1 MCQNKAERENYLC
14 QKNDFGLFAAAFCA
28 MLELLK
34 GQEGRACPKCDT
46 PKIKGGRFP
55 VKQLISRRS
64 FLKAAG
70 VTAAAASMAIGA
82 PAASACWLGD
92 KSDVTILYT
101 NDVHTYIDKQSPKLT
116 YAAIAD
122 LKQSYQNAGKDVLL
136 VDAGDHV
143 QGTAYGSMDEGAS
156 IIKLMNAAGYDA
168 ATPGNHEFDYGMD
181 RAKAIMKEADFPY
194 LSCNW
199 VDLRTGLRVLPSVKV
214 FVRGGRRIAFV
225 GVTTPETFTKSTP
238 AYFMD
243 KAQRKYIYDIQGGE
257 DGKKLYDAVQKAIDK
272 AKLLADVVIG
282 LGHLGVDPSSSPWTS
297 EEVIAHTSGFDAFI
311 DGHSHTVM
319 ENKQVQDA
327 SGKAVTLTQTGSY
340 FANVGEMTIAADGT
354 ITTKLIPTHEG
365 MDAGIAAMQTSWVNT
380 VDDMLGEK
388 IAVGDSDFY
397 VSDPATGK
405 RRIRSA
411 ETNLGDF
418 VADGIYAYFNEVEK
432 LHCDVAI
439 MNGGGI
445 RADVPAGDWTFK
457 TCKQVSPF
465 GNVACLMSVTG
476 KQIQDA
482 LEFAARFA
490 GEGGK
495 ENGGFLQ
502 VAGATY
508 EIHTDIPN
516 TVQTD
521 EKNVWI
527 GSATGIPRVQ
537 NVKIYDKASG
547 SYLPL
552 DPGAT
557 YALAGMNYTLRNL
570 GDGFAMFDGAELIK
584 DYVSEDYLVMSTYA
598 MIFDGVDAAGLPH
611 LSSANSPLAA
621 YPGYLLNYEQPY
633 GAGRI
638 TIL

>member
-1 MCQNKAERENYLC
+1 M
-14 QKNDFGLFAAAFCA
+14 
-28 MLELLK
+28 
-34 GQEGRACPKCDT
+34 
-46 PKIKGGRFP
+46 
-55 VKQLISRRS
+55 KQLISRRS

-156 IIKLMNAAGYDA
+156 IIKLMNAAGYDV

-243 KAQRKYIYDIQGGE
+243 KEQRKYIYDIQGGE

-432 LHCDVAI
+432 LHCDLAI

-457 TCKQVSPF
+457 TCKQISPF

-527 GSATGIPRVQ
+527 GSATGTPRVQ

-598 MIFDGVDAAGLPH
+598 MIFDGADAAGLPH

>member
-1 MCQNKAERENYLC
+1 MKH
-14 QKNDFGLFAAAFCA
+14 
-28 MLELLK
+28 
-34 GQEGRACPKCDT
+34 
-46 PKIKGGRFP
+46 
-55 VKQLISRRS
+55 LISRRN

-70 VTAAAASMAIGA
+70 VTTAAAAMAVGA
-82 PAASACWLGD
+82 PAASACWTGE
-92 KSDVTILYT
+92 KSEVTILYT
-101 NDVHTYIDKQSPKLT
+101 NDVHTYIDKQAPQLT
-116 YAAIAD
+116 YAAIAA
-122 LKQSYQNAGKDVLL
+122 LKQSYQNAGKKVLL

-156 IIKLMNAAGYDA
+156 IIELMNAAGYDA

-181 RAKAIMKEADFPY
+181 RAKELMRDADFPY

-199 VDLRTGLRVLPSVKV
+199 VDLRTNLRVLPEIKV
-214 FVRGGRRIAFV
+214 FVRGGVRIAFV
-225 GVTTPETFTKSTP
+225 GITTPETFTKSTP
-238 AYFMD
+238 AYFMN
-243 KAQRKYIYDIQGGE
+243 KAQTKYIYDILGGE
-257 DGKKLYDAVQKAIDK
+257 DGQKLYSAVQKAVDK
-272 AKLLADVVIG
+272 AKCLADVVIG

-297 EEVIAHTSGFDAFI
+297 EEVIAHTTGFDAFI

-319 ENKQVQDA
+319 ENKQVADA
-327 SGKAVTLTQTGSY
+327 SGRLVTLTQTGSY
-340 FANVGEMTIAADGT
+340 FANVGEMTIAPDGT
-354 ITTKLIPTHEG
+354 ISTRLVSTYDQEDP
-365 MDAGIAAMQTSWVNT
+365 AVAAEQAAWVSS
-380 VDDMLGEK
+380 VDEMLGEK
-388 IAVGDSDFY
+388 IAVADTKFY
-397 VSDPATGK
+397 ITDPATGK
-405 RRIRSA
+405 RRIRSG

-418 VADGIYAYFNEVEK
+418 VADGIYTYFNEVEQ
-432 LHCDVAI
+432 LHCDIAI

-445 RADVPAGDWTFK
+445 RSDEDAGYWTFK

-490 GEGGK
+490 GEDGK

-527 GSATGIPRVQ
+527 GSATGTPRVQ

-598 MIFDGVDAAGLPH
+598 MTFGGVDAEGLPH
-611 LSSANSPLAA
+611 LSSANSVLAE
-621 YPGYLLNYEQPY
+621 YPGYLLDYENPY

-638 TIL
+638 SIL

>member
-1 MCQNKAERENYLC
+1 MKH
-14 QKNDFGLFAAAFCA
+14 
-28 MLELLK
+28 
-34 GQEGRACPKCDT
+34 
-46 PKIKGGRFP
+46 
-55 VKQLISRRS
+55 LISRRN

-70 VTAAAASMAIGA
+70 VTTAAAAMAVGA
-82 PAASACWLGD
+82 PAASACWTGE
-92 KSDVTILYT
+92 KSEVTILYT
-101 NDVHTYIDKQSPKLT
+101 NDVHTYIDKQAPELT
-116 YAAIAD
+116 YAAIAA
-122 LKQSYQNAGKDVLL
+122 LKQSYQNAGKKVLL

-143 QGTAYGSMDEGAS
+143 QGTAYGSMDQGAS
-156 IIKLMNAAGYDA
+156 IIELMNAAGYDA

-181 RAKAIMKEADFPY
+181 RAKELMRDADFPY

-199 VDLRTGLRVLPSVKV
+199 VDLRTNLRVLPEIKV
-214 FVRGGRRIAFV
+214 FVRGGVRIAFV
-225 GVTTPETFTKSTP
+225 GITTPETFTKSTP
-238 AYFMD
+238 AYFMN
-243 KAQRKYIYDIQGGE
+243 KTQTKYIYDILGGE
-257 DGKKLYDAVQKAIDK
+257 DGQKLYSAVQKAVDK
-272 AKLLADVVIG
+272 AKCLADVVIG

-297 EEVIAHTSGFDAFI
+297 EEVIAHTTGFDAFI

-319 ENKQVQDA
+319 ENKQVADA
-327 SGKAVTLTQTGSY
+327 SGRLVTLTQTGSY
-340 FANVGEMTIAADGT
+340 FANVGEMTIAPDGT
-354 ITTKLIPTHEG
+354 ISTRLVSTYDQE
-365 MDAGIAAMQTSWVNT
+365 DVAVAAEQAAWVNT

-388 IAVGDSDFY
+388 IAVADTKFY
-397 VSDPATGK
+397 ITDPATGK
-405 RRIRSA
+405 RRIRSG

-418 VADGIYAYFNEVEK
+418 VADGIYTYFNEVEQ
-432 LHCDVAI
+432 LHCDIAI

-445 RADVPAGDWTFK
+445 RSDEDVGYWTFK

-527 GSATGIPRVQ
+527 GSATGTPRVQ

-598 MIFDGVDAAGLPH
+598 MIFDGADAAGLPH

>member
-1 MCQNKAERENYLC
+1 M
-14 QKNDFGLFAAAFCA
+14 
-28 MLELLK
+28 
-34 GQEGRACPKCDT
+34 
-46 PKIKGGRFP
+46 
-55 VKQLISRRS
+55 KQLISRRS

-82 PAASACWLGD
+82 PAASACWFGD

-156 IIKLMNAAGYDA
+156 IIKLMNAAGYDV

-199 VDLRTGLRVLPSVKV
+199 VDLRTTLRVLPSVKV

-225 GVTTPETFTKSTP
+225 GVPTPETFTKSTP

-365 MDAGIAAMQTSWVNT
+365 MDAGIAAMQTGWVNT

-418 VADGIYAYFNEVEK
+418 VADGIYTYFNEVEK

-490 GEGGK
+490 GEDGK

-527 GSATGIPRVQ
+527 GSATGTPRVQ

-552 DPGAT
+552 DLGAT

-598 MIFDGVDAAGLPH
+598 MIFDGADAAGLPH

>member
-1 MCQNKAERENYLC
+1 M
-14 QKNDFGLFAAAFCA
+14 
-28 MLELLK
+28 
-34 GQEGRACPKCDT
+34 
-46 PKIKGGRFP
+46 
-55 VKQLISRRS
+55 KQLISRRS

-122 LKQSYQNAGKDVLL
+122 LKQSYQDVGKDVLL

-156 IIKLMNAAGYDA
+156 IIKLMNAAGYDV

-199 VDLRTGLRVLPSVKV
+199 VDLRTTLRVLPSVKV

-365 MDAGIAAMQTSWVNT
+365 MDAGIAAMQTGWVNT

-418 VADGIYAYFNEVEK
+418 VADGIYTYFNEVEK

-490 GEGGK
+490 GEDGK

-527 GSATGIPRVQ
+527 GSATGTPRVQ

-598 MIFDGVDAAGLPH
+598 MIFDGADAAGLPH

>member
-1 MCQNKAERENYLC
+1 M
-14 QKNDFGLFAAAFCA
+14 
-28 MLELLK
+28 
-34 GQEGRACPKCDT
+34 
-46 PKIKGGRFP
+46 
-55 VKQLISRRS
+55 KQLISRRS

-156 IIKLMNAAGYDA
+156 IIKLMNAAGYDV

-243 KAQRKYIYDIQGGE
+243 KEQRKYIYDIQGGE

-432 LHCDVAI
+432 LHCDLAI

-527 GSATGIPRVQ
+527 GSATGTPRVQ

-598 MIFDGVDAAGLPH
+598 MIFDGADAAGLPH

>member
-1 MCQNKAERENYLC
+1 MKH
-14 QKNDFGLFAAAFCA
+14 
-28 MLELLK
+28 
-34 GQEGRACPKCDT
+34 
-46 PKIKGGRFP
+46 
-55 VKQLISRRS
+55 LISRRN

-70 VTAAAASMAIGA
+70 VTTAAAAMAVGA
-82 PAASACWLGD
+82 PAASACWTGE
-92 KSDVTILYT
+92 KSEVTILYT
-101 NDVHTYIDKQSPKLT
+101 NDVHTYIDKQAPELT
-116 YAAIAD
+116 YAAIAA
-122 LKQSYQNAGKDVLL
+122 LKQSYQDAGKKVLL

-143 QGTAYGSMDEGAS
+143 QGTAYGSMDQGAS
-156 IIKLMNAAGYDA
+156 IIELMNAAGYDA

-181 RAKAIMKEADFPY
+181 RAKELMRDADFPY

-199 VDLRTGLRVLPSVKV
+199 VDLRTNLRVLPEIKV
-214 FVRGGRRIAFV
+214 FVRGGVRIAFV
-225 GVTTPETFTKSTP
+225 GITTPETFTKSTP
-238 AYFMD
+238 AYFMN
-243 KAQRKYIYDIQGGE
+243 KAQTKYIYDILGGE
-257 DGKKLYDAVQKAIDK
+257 DGQKLYSAVQKAVDK
-272 AKLLADVVIG
+272 AKCLADVVIG

-297 EEVIAHTSGFDAFI
+297 EEVIAHTTGFDAFI

-319 ENKQVQDA
+319 ENKQVADA
-327 SGKAVTLTQTGSY
+327 SGRMVTLTQTGSY
-340 FANVGEMTIAADGT
+340 FANVGEMTIAPDGT
-354 ITTKLIPTHEG
+354 ISTRLVSTYDQE
-365 MDAGIAAMQTSWVNT
+365 DVAVAAEQAAWVNT

-388 IAVGDSDFY
+388 IAVADTKFY
-397 VSDPATGK
+397 ITDPATGK
-405 RRIRSA
+405 RRIRSG

-418 VADGIYAYFNEVEK
+418 VADGIYTYFNEVEQ
-432 LHCDVAI
+432 LHCDIAI

-445 RADVPAGDWTFK
+445 RSDEDAGYWTFK

-490 GEGGK
+490 GEDGK

-521 EKNVWI
+521 DKNVWI
-527 GSATGIPRVQ
+527 GSATGTPRVQ
-537 NVKIYDKASG
+537 NVKIYDRHTG
-547 SYLPL
+547 TYEPL
-552 DPGAT
+552 DLAKT

-598 MIFDGVDAAGLPH
+598 MTFGGVDAEGLPH
-611 LSSANSPLAA
+611 LSSANSVLAE
-621 YPGYLLNYEQPY
+621 YPGYLLDYENPY

-638 TIL
+638 SIL

>member
-1 MCQNKAERENYLC
+1 MKY
-14 QKNDFGLFAAAFCA
+14 
-28 MLELLK
+28 
-34 GQEGRACPKCDT
+34 
-46 PKIKGGRFP
+46 
-55 VKQLISRRS
+55 LISRRN

-70 VTAAAASMAIGA
+70 VTTAAAAMAVGA
-82 PAASACWLGD
+82 PAASACWTGE
-92 KSDVTILYT
+92 KSEVTILYT
-101 NDVHTYIDKQSPKLT
+101 NDVHTYIDKQAPELT
-116 YAAIAD
+116 YAAIAA
-122 LKQSYQNAGKDVLL
+122 LKQSYQNAGKKVLL

-143 QGTAYGSMDEGAS
+143 QGTAYGSMDQGAS
-156 IIKLMNAAGYDA
+156 IIELMNAAGYDA

-181 RAKAIMKEADFPY
+181 RAKELMRDADFPY

-199 VDLRTGLRVLPSVKV
+199 VDLRTNLRVLPEIKV
-214 FVRGGRRIAFV
+214 FVRGGVRIAFV
-225 GVTTPETFTKSTP
+225 GITTPETFTKSTP
-238 AYFMD
+238 AYFMND
-243 KAQRKYIYDIQGGE
+243 AQTKYIYDILGGE
-257 DGKKLYDAVQKAIDK
+257 DGQKLYSAVQKAVDK
-272 AKLLADVVIG
+272 AKCLADVVIG

-297 EEVIAHTSGFDAFI
+297 EEVIAHTTGFDAFI

-319 ENKQVQDA
+319 ENKQVADA
-327 SGKAVTLTQTGSY
+327 SGRLVTLTQTGSY
-340 FANVGEMTIAADGT
+340 FANVGEMTIAPDGT
-354 ITTKLIPTHEG
+354 ISTRLVSTYDQEEP
-365 MDAGIAAMQTSWVNT
+365 AVAAEQAAWVSS

-388 IAVGDSDFY
+388 IAVADTKFY
-397 VSDPATGK
+397 ITDPATGK
-405 RRIRSA
+405 RRIRSG

-418 VADGIYAYFNEVEK
+418 VADGIYTYFNEVEQ
-432 LHCDVAI
+432 LHCDIAI

-445 RADVPAGDWTFK
+445 RSDEDAGYWTFK

-490 GEGGK
+490 GAEGK

-527 GSATGIPRVQ
+527 GSATGTPRVQ
-537 NVKIYDKASG
+537 NVKIYDRANG
-547 SYLPL
+547 TYVPL
-552 DPGAT
+552 DENKT

-598 MIFDGVDAAGLPH
+598 MTFGGVDAEGLPH
-611 LSSANSPLAA
+611 LSSANSVLAE
-621 YPGYLLNYEQPY
+621 YPGYLLDYENPY

-638 TIL
+638 SIL

>member
-1 MCQNKAERENYLC
+1 MKH
-14 QKNDFGLFAAAFCA
+14 
-28 MLELLK
+28 
-34 GQEGRACPKCDT
+34 
-46 PKIKGGRFP
+46 
-55 VKQLISRRS
+55 LISRRN

-70 VTAAAASMAIGA
+70 VTTAAAAMAVGA
-82 PAASACWLGD
+82 PAASACWTGE
-92 KSDVTILYT
+92 KSEVTILYT
-101 NDVHTYIDKQSPKLT
+101 NDVHTYIDKQAPQLT
-116 YAAIAD
+116 YAAIAA
-122 LKQSYQNAGKDVLL
+122 LKQSYQDAGKKVLL

-143 QGTAYGSMDEGAS
+143 QGTAYGSMDQGAS
-156 IIKLMNAAGYDA
+156 IIELMNAAGYDA

-181 RAKAIMKEADFPY
+181 RAKELMRDADFPY

-199 VDLRTGLRVLPSVKV
+199 VDLRTNLRVLPEIKV
-214 FVRGGRRIAFV
+214 FVRGGVRIAFV
-225 GVTTPETFTKSTP
+225 GITTPETFTKSTP
-238 AYFMD
+238 AYFMN
-243 KAQRKYIYDIQGGE
+243 KAQTKYIYDILGGE
-257 DGKKLYDAVQKAIDK
+257 DGQKLYSAVQKAVDK
-272 AKLLADVVIG
+272 AKCLADVVIG

-297 EEVIAHTSGFDAFI
+297 EEVIAHTTGFDAFI

-319 ENKQVQDA
+319 ENKQVADA
-327 SGKAVTLTQTGSY
+327 SGRLVTLSQTGSY
-340 FANVGEMTIAADGT
+340 FANVGEMTIAPDGT
-354 ITTKLIPTHEG
+354 ISTRLVSTYDQEDP
-365 MDAGIAAMQTSWVNT
+365 AVAAEQAAWVSS
-380 VDDMLGEK
+380 VDEMLGEK
-388 IAVGDSDFY
+388 IAVADTKFY
-397 VSDPATGK
+397 ITDPATGK
-405 RRIRSA
+405 RRIRSG

-418 VADGIYAYFNEVEK
+418 VADGIYTYFNEVEQ
-432 LHCDVAI
+432 LHCDIAI

-445 RADVPAGDWTFK
+445 RSDEDAGYWTFK

-490 GEGGK
+490 GAEGK

-521 EKNVWI
+521 DKNVWI
-527 GSATGIPRVQ
+527 GSATGTPRVQ
-537 NVKIYDKASG
+537 NVKIYDRANG
-547 SYLPL
+547 TYVPL
-552 DPGAT
+552 DENKT

-598 MIFDGVDAAGLPH
+598 MTFGGVDAEGLPH
-611 LSSANSPLAA
+611 LSSANSVLAE
-621 YPGYLLNYEQPY
+621 YPGYLLDYENPY

-638 TIL
+638 SIL

>member
-1 MCQNKAERENYLC
+1 M
-14 QKNDFGLFAAAFCA
+14 
-28 MLELLK
+28 
-34 GQEGRACPKCDT
+34 
-46 PKIKGGRFP
+46 
-55 VKQLISRRS
+55 KQLISRRS

-82 PAASACWLGD
+82 PAASACWFGD

-156 IIKLMNAAGYDA
+156 IIKLMNAAGYDV

-199 VDLRTGLRVLPSVKV
+199 VDLRTTLRVLPSVKV

-418 VADGIYAYFNEVEK
+418 VADGIYTYFNEVEK

-502 VAGATY
+502 VAGASY

-527 GSATGIPRVQ
+527 GSATGTPRVQ

-598 MIFDGVDAAGLPH
+598 MIFDCADAAGLPH

>member
-1 MCQNKAERENYLC
+1 
-14 QKNDFGLFAAAFCA
+14 

-34 GQEGRACPKCDT
+34 GQEGRACLKCDT

-82 PAASACWLGD
+82 PAASACWFGD

-156 IIKLMNAAGYDA
+156 IIKLMNAAGYDV

-199 VDLRTGLRVLPSVKV
+199 VDLRTTLRVLPSVKV

-418 VADGIYAYFNEVEK
+418 VADGIYTYFNEVEK

-490 GEGGK
+490 GEDGK

-527 GSATGIPRVQ
+527 GSATGTPRVQ

-598 MIFDGVDAAGLPH
+598 MIFDCADAAGLPH

>member
-1 MCQNKAERENYLC
+1 M
-14 QKNDFGLFAAAFCA
+14 
-28 MLELLK
+28 
-34 GQEGRACPKCDT
+34 
-46 PKIKGGRFP
+46 
-55 VKQLISRRS
+55 KQLISRRS

-156 IIKLMNAAGYDA
+156 IIKLMNAAGYDV

-272 AKLLADVVIG
+272 AKVLADVVIG

-365 MDAGIAAMQTSWVNT
+365 MDATIAAMQTSWVNT

-432 LHCDVAI
+432 LHCDLAI

-527 GSATGIPRVQ
+527 GSATGTPRVQ

-584 DYVSEDYLVMSTYA
+584 DYVSEDYLVMATYA
-598 MIFDGVDAAGLPH
+598 MTFDGADAAGLPH

>member
-1 MCQNKAERENYLC
+1 MK
-14 QKNDFGLFAAAFCA
+14 
-28 MLELLK
+28 
-34 GQEGRACPKCDT
+34 
-46 PKIKGGRFP
+46 RF
-55 VKQLISRRS
+55 ISRRS
-64 FLKAAG
+64 FLKTAG
-70 VTAAAASMAIGA
+70 VTTAAAAVAVGA
-82 PAASACWLGD
+82 PSASACFGKGKLPEI
-92 KSDVTILYT
+92 TILYT
-101 NDVHTYIDKQSPKLT
+101 NDVHTYIDHKSPELT
-116 YAAIAD
+116 YASIAA
-122 LKQSYQNAGKDVLL
+122 LKKSYEEQGKNVLL
-136 VDAGDHV
+136 VDAGDHI
-143 QGTAYGSMDEGAS
+143 QGTAYGSMDDGAT
-156 IIKLMNAAGYDA
+156 IIRLMNEAGYDL

-199 VDLRTGLRVLPSVKV
+199 VDLRTTLRVLPSVKV

-297 EEVIAHTSGFDAFI
+297 EEVITHTSGFDAFI

-365 MDAGIAAMQTSWVNT
+365 MDATIAAMQTSWVNT

-432 LHCDVAI
+432 LHCDLAI

-490 GEGGK
+490 GAEGK

-521 EKNVWI
+521 DKNVWI
-527 GSATGIPRVQ
+527 GSATGTPRVQ
-537 NVKIYDKASG
+537 NVKIYDRANG
-547 SYLPL
+547 TYVPL
-552 DPGAT
+552 DENKT

-598 MIFDGVDAAGLPH
+598 MIFDGADAAGLPH

>member
-1 MCQNKAERENYLC
+1 MKH
-14 QKNDFGLFAAAFCA
+14 
-28 MLELLK
+28 
-34 GQEGRACPKCDT
+34 
-46 PKIKGGRFP
+46 
-55 VKQLISRRS
+55 LISRRN

-70 VTAAAASMAIGA
+70 VTTAAAAMAVGA
-82 PAASACWLGD
+82 PAASACWTGE
-92 KSDVTILYT
+92 KSEVTILYT
-101 NDVHTYIDKQSPKLT
+101 NDVHTYIDKQAPELT
-116 YAAIAD
+116 YAAIAA
-122 LKQSYQNAGKDVLL
+122 LKQSYQNAGKKVLL

-143 QGTAYGSMDEGAS
+143 QGTAYGSMDQGAS
-156 IIKLMNAAGYDA
+156 IIELMNAAGYDA

-181 RAKAIMKEADFPY
+181 RAKELMRDADFPY

-199 VDLRTGLRVLPSVKV
+199 VDLRTNLRVLPEIKV
-214 FVRGGRRIAFV
+214 FVRGGVRIAFV
-225 GVTTPETFTKSTP
+225 GITTPETFTKSTP
-238 AYFMD
+238 AYFMN
-243 KAQRKYIYDIQGGE
+243 KAQTKYIYDILGGE
-257 DGKKLYDAVQKAIDK
+257 DGQKLYSAVQKAVDK
-272 AKLLADVVIG
+272 AKCLADVVIG

-297 EEVIAHTSGFDAFI
+297 EEVIAHTTGLDAFI

-319 ENKQVQDA
+319 ENKQVADA
-327 SGKAVTLTQTGSY
+327 SGRLVTLTQTGSY
-340 FANVGEMTIAADGT
+340 FANVGEMTIAPDGT
-354 ITTKLIPTHEG
+354 ISTRLVSTYDQEDP
-365 MDAGIAAMQTSWVNT
+365 AVAAEQAAWVSS
-380 VDDMLGEK
+380 VDEMLGEK
-388 IAVGDSDFY
+388 IAVADTKFY
-397 VSDPATGK
+397 ITDPATGK
-405 RRIRSA
+405 RRIRSG

-418 VADGIYAYFNEVEK
+418 VADGIYTYFNEVEQ
-432 LHCDVAI
+432 LHCDIAI

-445 RADVPAGDWTFK
+445 RSDEDAGYWTFK

-490 GEGGK
+490 GAEGK

-521 EKNVWI
+521 DKNVWI
-527 GSATGIPRVQ
+527 GSATGTPRVQ
-537 NVKIYDKASG
+537 NVKIYDRANG
-547 SYLPL
+547 TYVPL
-552 DPGAT
+552 DENKT

-598 MIFDGVDAAGLPH
+598 MTFGGVDAEGLPH
-611 LSSANSPLAA
+611 LSSANSVLAE
-621 YPGYLLNYEQPY
+621 YPGYLLDYENPY

-638 TIL
+638 SIL

>member
-1 MCQNKAERENYLC
+1 MKH
-14 QKNDFGLFAAAFCA
+14 
-28 MLELLK
+28 
-34 GQEGRACPKCDT
+34 
-46 PKIKGGRFP
+46 
-55 VKQLISRRS
+55 LISRRN

-70 VTAAAASMAIGA
+70 VTTAAAAMAVGA
-82 PAASACWLGD
+82 PAASACWTGE
-92 KSDVTILYT
+92 KSEVTILYT
-101 NDVHTYIDKQSPKLT
+101 NDVHTYIDKQAPELT
-116 YAAIAD
+116 YAAIAA
-122 LKQSYQNAGKDVLL
+122 LKQSYQNAGKKVLL

-143 QGTAYGSMDEGAS
+143 QGTAYGSMDQGAS
-156 IIKLMNAAGYDA
+156 IIELMNAAGYDA

-181 RAKAIMKEADFPY
+181 RAKELMRDADFPY

-199 VDLRTGLRVLPSVKV
+199 VDLRTNLRVLPEIKV
-214 FVRGGRRIAFV
+214 FVRGGVRIAFV
-225 GVTTPETFTKSTP
+225 GITTPETFTKSTP
-238 AYFMD
+238 AYFMN
-243 KAQRKYIYDIQGGE
+243 KAQTKYIYDILGGE
-257 DGKKLYDAVQKAIDK
+257 DGQKLYSAVQKAVDK
-272 AKLLADVVIG
+272 AKCLADVVIG

-297 EEVIAHTSGFDAFI
+297 EEVIAHTTGFDAFI

-319 ENKQVQDA
+319 ENKQVADA
-327 SGKAVTLTQTGSY
+327 SGRLVTLTQTGSY
-340 FANVGEMTIAADGT
+340 FANVGEMTIAPDGT
-354 ITTKLIPTHEG
+354 ISTRLVSTYDQE
-365 MDAGIAAMQTSWVNT
+365 DVAVAAEQAAWVNT

-388 IAVGDSDFY
+388 IAVADTKFY
-397 VSDPATGK
+397 ITDPATGK
-405 RRIRSA
+405 RRIRSG

-418 VADGIYAYFNEVEK
+418 VADGIYTYFNEVEQ
-432 LHCDVAI
+432 LHCDIAI

-445 RADVPAGDWTFK
+445 RSDEDAGYWTFK

-490 GEGGK
+490 GAEGK

-521 EKNVWI
+521 DKNVWI
-527 GSATGIPRVQ
+527 GSATGTPRVQ
-537 NVKIYDKASG
+537 NVKIYDRHTG
-547 SYLPL
+547 TYEPL
-552 DPGAT
+552 DPAKT

-598 MIFDGVDAAGLPH
+598 MTFGGVDAEGLPH
-611 LSSANSPLAA
+611 LSSANSVLAE
-621 YPGYLLNYEQPY
+621 YPGYLLDYENPY

-638 TIL
+638 SIL

>member
-1 MCQNKAERENYLC
+1 M
-14 QKNDFGLFAAAFCA
+14 
-28 MLELLK
+28 
-34 GQEGRACPKCDT
+34 
-46 PKIKGGRFP
+46 
-55 VKQLISRRS
+55 KQLISRRS

-156 IIKLMNAAGYDA
+156 IIKLMNAAGYDV

-214 FVRGGRRIAFV
+214 FVRDGRRIAFV

-432 LHCDVAI
+432 LHCDLAI

-527 GSATGIPRVQ
+527 GSATGTPRVQ

-598 MIFDGVDAAGLPH
+598 MIFDGADAAGLPH

>member
-1 MCQNKAERENYLC
+1 M
-14 QKNDFGLFAAAFCA
+14 
-28 MLELLK
+28 
-34 GQEGRACPKCDT
+34 
-46 PKIKGGRFP
+46 
-55 VKQLISRRS
+55 KQLISRRS

-82 PAASACWLGD
+82 PAASACWFGD

-122 LKQSYQNAGKDVLL
+122 LKQSYQDAGKDVLL

-156 IIKLMNAAGYDA
+156 IIKLMNAAGYDV

-282 LGHLGVDPSSSPWTS
+282 LGHLGVDPSSAPWTS

-365 MDAGIAAMQTSWVNT
+365 MDAGIAAMQTGWVNT

-432 LHCDVAI
+432 LHCDLAI

-490 GEGGK
+490 GEDGK

-527 GSATGIPRVQ
+527 GSATGTPRVQ

-598 MIFDGVDAAGLPH
+598 MIFDGADAAGLPH

-621 YPGYLLNYEQPY
+621 YPGYLLDYEQPY

>member
-1 MCQNKAERENYLC
+1 MKH
-14 QKNDFGLFAAAFCA
+14 
-28 MLELLK
+28 
-34 GQEGRACPKCDT
+34 
-46 PKIKGGRFP
+46 
-55 VKQLISRRS
+55 LISRRN

-70 VTAAAASMAIGA
+70 VTTAAVTMAVGA
-82 PAASACWLGD
+82 PAASACWSGE
-92 KSDVTILYT
+92 KSEVTILYT
-101 NDVHTYIDKQSPKLT
+101 NDVHTYIDKQAPQLT
-116 YAAIAD
+116 YAAIAA
-122 LKQSYQNAGKDVLL
+122 LKKRYEDAGKKVLL

-156 IIKLMNAAGYDA
+156 IIQLMNAAGYDA

-181 RAKAIMKEADFPY
+181 RAKELMRDADFPY

-199 VDLRTGLRVLPSVKV
+199 MDRRTGLRVLPSVKV
-214 FVRGGRRIAFV
+214 FVRGGVRIAFV
-225 GVTTPETFTKSTP
+225 GITTPETITKSTP
-238 AYFMD
+238 AYFMN
-243 KAQRKYIYDIQGGE
+243 KAQNKYIYDILGGE
-257 DGKKLYDAVQKAIDK
+257 DGQKLYSAVQKAIDK
-272 AKLLADVVIG
+272 AKLAADVVIG

-297 EEVIAHTSGFDAFI
+297 EDVIAHTTGFDAFI

-319 ENKQVQDA
+319 ENKQVADA
-327 SGKAVTLTQTGSY
+327 SGKLVTLTQTGSY

-354 ITTKLIPTHEG
+354 ISTRLVSTYDG
-365 MDAGIAAMQTSWVNT
+365 VDSDVAGIQTAWVSA
-380 VDDMLGEK
+380 VDEMLGEK
-388 IAVGDSDFY
+388 IAVADTSFY
-397 VSDPATGK
+397 VTDPATGK
-405 RRIRSA
+405 RRIRSG

-418 VADGIYAYFNEVEK
+418 VADGIYSYFNEVEQ
-432 LHCDVAI
+432 LHCDIAI

-445 RADVPAGDWTFK
+445 RADEEAGYWTFK

-490 GEGGK
+490 GTGQ

-521 EKNVWI
+521 DKNVWI
-527 GSATGIPRVQ
+527 GSATGTPRVQ

-547 SYLPL
+547 TYVPL
-552 DPGAT
+552 DEGKT

-584 DYVSEDYLVMSTYA
+584 DYVAEDYLVMSTYA
-598 MIFDGVDAAGLPH
+598 MSFGGVDGEGLPH
-611 LSSANSPLAA
+611 LTTANSPLAQYA
-621 YPGYLLNYEQPY
+621 GYLLDYENPY

-638 TIL
+638 AIL

>member
-1 MCQNKAERENYLC
+1 MKH
-14 QKNDFGLFAAAFCA
+14 
-28 MLELLK
+28 
-34 GQEGRACPKCDT
+34 
-46 PKIKGGRFP
+46 
-55 VKQLISRRS
+55 LISRRN

-70 VTAAAASMAIGA
+70 VTTAAAAMAVGA
-82 PAASACWLGD
+82 PATSACWTGE
-92 KSDVTILYT
+92 KSEVTILYT
-101 NDVHTYIDKQSPKLT
+101 NDVHTYIDKQAPELT
-116 YAAIAD
+116 YAAIAA
-122 LKQSYQNAGKDVLL
+122 LKQSYQNAGKKVLL

-143 QGTAYGSMDEGAS
+143 QGTAYGSMDQGAS
-156 IIKLMNAAGYDA
+156 IIELMNAAGYDA

-181 RAKAIMKEADFPY
+181 RAKELMRDADFPY

-199 VDLRTGLRVLPSVKV
+199 VDLRTNLRVLPEIKV
-214 FVRGGRRIAFV
+214 FVRGGVRIAFV
-225 GVTTPETFTKSTP
+225 GITTPETFTKSTP
-238 AYFMD
+238 AYFMN
-243 KAQRKYIYDIQGGE
+243 KAQTKYIYDILGGE
-257 DGKKLYDAVQKAIDK
+257 DGQKLYSAVQKAVDK
-272 AKLLADVVIG
+272 AKCLADVVIG

-297 EEVIAHTSGFDAFI
+297 EEVIAHTTGFDAFI

-319 ENKQVQDA
+319 ENKQVADA
-327 SGKAVTLTQTGSY
+327 SGRLVTLTQTGSY
-340 FANVGEMTIAADGT
+340 FANVGEMTIAPDGT
-354 ITTKLIPTHEG
+354 ISTRLVSTYDQEDP
-365 MDAGIAAMQTSWVNT
+365 AVAAEQAAWVSS
-380 VDDMLGEK
+380 VDEMLGEK
-388 IAVGDSDFY
+388 IAVADTKFY
-397 VSDPATGK
+397 ITDPATGK
-405 RRIRSA
+405 RRIRSG

-418 VADGIYAYFNEVEK
+418 VADGIYTYFNEVEQ
-432 LHCDVAI
+432 LHCDIAI

-445 RADVPAGDWTFK
+445 RSDEDAGYWTFK

-490 GEGGK
+490 GAEGK

-521 EKNVWI
+521 DKNVWI
-527 GSATGIPRVQ
+527 GSATGTPRVQ
-537 NVKIYDKASG
+537 NVKIYDRANG
-547 SYLPL
+547 TYVPL
-552 DPGAT
+552 DENKT

-598 MIFDGVDAAGLPH
+598 MTFGGVDAEGLPH
-611 LSSANSPLAA
+611 LSSANSVLAE
-621 YPGYLLNYEQPY
+621 YSGYLLDYENPY

-638 TIL
+638 SIL

>member
-1 MCQNKAERENYLC
+1 MKH
-14 QKNDFGLFAAAFCA
+14 
-28 MLELLK
+28 
-34 GQEGRACPKCDT
+34 
-46 PKIKGGRFP
+46 
-55 VKQLISRRS
+55 LISRRN

-70 VTAAAASMAIGA
+70 VTTAAAAMAVGA
-82 PAASACWLGD
+82 PAASACWTGE
-92 KSDVTILYT
+92 KSEVTILYT
-101 NDVHTYIDKQSPKLT
+101 NDVHTYIDKQVPELT
-116 YAAIAD
+116 YAAIAA
-122 LKQSYQNAGKDVLL
+122 LKQSYQNAGKKVLL

-143 QGTAYGSMDEGAS
+143 QGTAYGSMDQGAS
-156 IIKLMNAAGYDA
+156 IIELMNAAGYDA

-181 RAKAIMKEADFPY
+181 RAKELMRDADFPY

-199 VDLRTGLRVLPSVKV
+199 VDLRTNLRVLPEIKV
-214 FVRGGRRIAFV
+214 FVRGGVRIAFV
-225 GVTTPETFTKSTP
+225 GITTPETFTKSTP
-238 AYFMD
+238 AYFMN
-243 KAQRKYIYDIQGGE
+243 KAQTKYIYDILGGE
-257 DGKKLYDAVQKAIDK
+257 DGQKLYSAVQKAVDK
-272 AKLLADVVIG
+272 AKCLADVVIG

-297 EEVIAHTSGFDAFI
+297 EEVIAHTTGFDAFI

-319 ENKQVQDA
+319 ENKQVADA
-327 SGKAVTLTQTGSY
+327 SGRLVTLTQTGSY
-340 FANVGEMTIAADGT
+340 FANVGEMTIAPDGT
-354 ITTKLIPTHEG
+354 ISTRLVSTYDQE
-365 MDAGIAAMQTSWVNT
+365 DVAVAAEQAAWVSS
-380 VDDMLGEK
+380 VDEMLGEK
-388 IAVGDSDFY
+388 IAVADTKFY
-397 VSDPATGK
+397 ITDPATGK
-405 RRIRSA
+405 RRIRSG

-418 VADGIYAYFNEVEK
+418 VADGIYTYFNEVEQ
-432 LHCDVAI
+432 LHCDIAI

-445 RADVPAGDWTFK
+445 RSDEDAGYWTFK

-490 GEGGK
+490 GAEGK

-521 EKNVWI
+521 DKNVWI
-527 GSATGIPRVQ
+527 GSATGTPRVQ
-537 NVKIYDKASG
+537 NVKIYDRHTG
-547 SYLPL
+547 TYEPL
-552 DPGAT
+552 DLAKT

-598 MIFDGVDAAGLPH
+598 MTFGGVDAEGLPH
-611 LSSANSPLAA
+611 LSSANSVLAE
-621 YPGYLLNYEQPY
+621 YPGYLLDYENPY

-638 TIL
+638 SIL

>member
-1 MCQNKAERENYLC
+1 M
-14 QKNDFGLFAAAFCA
+14 
-28 MLELLK
+28 
-34 GQEGRACPKCDT
+34 
-46 PKIKGGRFP
+46 
-55 VKQLISRRS
+55 KQLISRRS

-82 PAASACWLGD
+82 PAASACWFGD

-156 IIKLMNAAGYDA
+156 IIKLMNAAGYDV

-199 VDLRTGLRVLPSVKV
+199 VDLRTTLRVLPSVKV

-340 FANVGEMTIAADGT
+340 FANVGEMTISADGT
-354 ITTKLIPTHEG
+354 IATKLIPTHEG

-418 VADGIYAYFNEVEK
+418 VADGIYTYFNEVEK

-490 GEGGK
+490 GEDGK

-527 GSATGIPRVQ
+527 GSATGTPRVQ

-598 MIFDGVDAAGLPH
+598 MIFDCADAAGLPH

>member
-1 MCQNKAERENYLC
+1 M
-14 QKNDFGLFAAAFCA
+14 KN
-28 MLELLK
+28 
-34 GQEGRACPKCDT
+34 
-46 PKIKGGRFP
+46 
-55 VKQLISRRS
+55 LISRRS
-64 FLKAAG
+64 FMKAAG
-70 VTAAAASMAIGA
+70 VSAAAATMALGA
-82 PAASACWLGD
+82 PAASACWTGD
-92 KSDVTILYT
+92 VQDITILYT

-116 YAAIAD
+116 YAAIAA
-122 LKQSYQNAGKDVLL
+122 LKKSYQDDGKNVLL

-143 QGTAYGSMDEGAS
+143 QGTAYGSMDEGAT
-156 IIKLMNAAGYDA
+156 IIQLMNAAGYDA

-181 RAKAIMKEADFPY
+181 RAKELMADADYPY

-199 VDLRTGLRVLPSVKV
+199 VNLPLNNRVLSDVKY
-214 FVRGGRRIAFV
+214 FRIGGRTIAFV
-225 GVTTPETFTKSTP
+225 GITTPETITKSTP

-243 KAQRKYIYDIQGGE
+243 KNQNRYVYDILGGE
-257 DGKKLYDAVQKAIDK
+257 DGQKLYSAVQKSINK
-272 AKLLADVVIG
+272 ARVIADYVIG

-297 EEVIAHTSGFDAFI
+297 KEVIEHTSGLDAFI

-319 ENKQVQDA
+319 ECEWVKDL
-327 SGKAVTLTQTGSY
+327 SGKAVALTQTGSY
-340 FANVGEMTIAADGT
+340 FANVGEMTIKADGSIAT
-354 ITTKLIPTHEG
+354 QLVPTYDG
-365 MDAGIAAMQTSWVNT
+365 LDSAVAGIQTEWVSA

-388 IAVGDSDFY
+388 IAVAETNFY
-397 VSDPATGK
+397 ISDPATGK
-405 RRIRSA
+405 RRIRLG

-418 VADGIYAYFNEVEK
+418 VADGIYSYFNEVEQ

-445 RADVPAGDWTFK
+445 RADVDAGDWSFK

-482 LEFAARFA
+482 LEFAARFV
-490 GEGGK
+490 GPDGQ
-495 ENGGFLQ
+495 ENGGFLH
-502 VAGATY
+502 VDGATY

-521 EKNVWI
+521 DKNVWI
-527 GSATGIPRVQ
+527 GSATGTPRVQ
-537 NVKIYDKASG
+537 NVKIYDKTSG
-547 SYLPL
+547 TYVPL
-552 DPGAT
+552 DEGKT

-584 DYVSEDYLVMSTYA
+584 DYVAEDYLVMSTYA
-598 MIFDGVDAAGLPH
+598 MSFGGVDGEGLPH
-611 LSSANSPLAA
+611 LTTANSPLAD
-621 YPGYLLNYEQPY
+621 YPGYLLNYEDAY

>member
-1 MCQNKAERENYLC
+1 M
-14 QKNDFGLFAAAFCA
+14 KN
-28 MLELLK
+28 
-34 GQEGRACPKCDT
+34 
-46 PKIKGGRFP
+46 
-55 VKQLISRRS
+55 LISRRS
-64 FLKAAG
+64 FMKAAG
-70 VTAAAASMAIGA
+70 VSAAAATMALGA
-82 PAASACWLGD
+82 PAASACWTGD
-92 KSDVTILYT
+92 VQDITILYT

-116 YAAIAD
+116 YAAIAA
-122 LKQSYQNAGKDVLL
+122 LKKSYQDDGKNVLL

-143 QGTAYGSMDEGAS
+143 QGTAYGSMDEGAT
-156 IIKLMNAAGYDA
+156 IIQLMNAAGYDA

-181 RAKAIMKEADFPY
+181 RAKELMADADYPY

-199 VDLRTGLRVLPSVKV
+199 VNLPLNNRVLSDVKY
-214 FVRGGRRIAFV
+214 FRIGGRTIAFV
-225 GVTTPETFTKSTP
+225 GITTPETITKSTP

-243 KAQRKYIYDIQGGE
+243 KNQKRYVYDILGGE
-257 DGKKLYDAVQKAIDK
+257 DGQKLYSAVQKSINK
-272 AKLLADVVIG
+272 ARMIADYVIG

-297 EEVIAHTSGFDAFI
+297 KEVIEHTSGLDAFI

-319 ENKQVQDA
+319 ECEWVKDL
-327 SGKAVTLTQTGSY
+327 SGKAVALTQTGSY
-340 FANVGEMTIAADGT
+340 FANVGEMTIKADGSIAT
-354 ITTKLIPTHEG
+354 QLVPTYDG
-365 MDAGIAAMQTSWVNT
+365 LDSAVAGIQTEWVSA

-388 IAVGDSDFY
+388 IAVAETNFY
-397 VSDPATGK
+397 ISDPATGK
-405 RRIRSA
+405 RRIRLG

-418 VADGIYAYFNEVEK
+418 VADGIYSYFNEVEQ
-432 LHCDVAI
+432 LHCDLAI

-445 RADVPAGDWTFK
+445 RADVDAGDWSFK

-495 ENGGFLQ
+495 ENGGFLH

-521 EKNVWI
+521 DKNVWI
-527 GSATGIPRVQ
+527 GSATGTPRVQ

-547 SYLPL
+547 TYVPL
-552 DPGAT
+552 DEGKT

-584 DYVSEDYLVMSTYA
+584 DYVAEDYLVMSTYA
-598 MIFDGVDAAGLPH
+598 MSFGGVDGEGLPH
-611 LSSANSPLAA
+611 LTTANSPLAD
-621 YPGYLLNYEQPY
+621 YPGYLLNYEDAY

>member
-1 MCQNKAERENYLC
+1 M
-14 QKNDFGLFAAAFCA
+14 
-28 MLELLK
+28 
-34 GQEGRACPKCDT
+34 
-46 PKIKGGRFP
+46 
-55 VKQLISRRS
+55 KQLISRRS

-156 IIKLMNAAGYDA
+156 IIKLMNAAGYDV

-365 MDAGIAAMQTSWVNT
+365 MDAGIAAMQTGWVNT

-432 LHCDVAI
+432 LHCDLAI

-490 GEGGK
+490 GEDGK

-527 GSATGIPRVQ
+527 GSATGTPRVQ
-537 NVKIYDKASG
+537 NVKVYDKASG

-598 MIFDGVDAAGLPH
+598 MIFDGADAAGLPH

-621 YPGYLLNYEQPY
+621 YPGYLLDYEQPY